1 MEEVL
6 RQIADN
12 LAKPS
17 AADWIMV
24 IITGVYVLATIAI
37 CYFNKKSADV
47 AHEQAKQAQ
56 KALQKSVDLQL
67 FDRMIAVSNKLEN
80 DDYSKEA

>member
-37 CYFNKKSADV
+37 CYFNKKVLMQPTSRLNRR
-47 AHEQAKQAQ
+47 KKLFR
-56 KALQKSVDLQL
+56 KA
-67 FDRMIAVSNKLEN
+67 
-80 DDYSKEA
+80 

>member
-37 CYFNKKSADV
+37 CYFNNKSADT
-47 AHEQAKQAQ
+47 AHE
-56 KALQKSVDLQL
+56 
-67 FDRMIAVSNKLEN
+67 
-80 DDYSKEA
+80 

>member
-12 LAKPS
+12 LAKLS
-17 AADWIMV
+17 ADWIMV

-37 CYFNKKSADV
+37 CYLNKKSVDA

-56 KALQKSVDLQL
+56 KAIQKSVDLQL
-67 FDRMIAVSNKLEN
+67 FDIYAQQQSS
-80 DDYSKEA
+80 DI